1 MYAALEAVISWGEF
15 SGQVPEIGR
24 LSRPN
29 PTANLVSVQGEATN
43 RRDAAMVYFIM
54 DM

>member
-1 MYAALEAVISWGEF
+1 MYTALEAVVLWGEF
-15 SGQVPEIGR
+15 FGQVPEIGR

-43 RRDAAMVYFIM
+43 RRVTMVYLIM